1 MRSTNVPQ
9 LDGSHPRG
17 EASITGGPLPP
28 KGSRAGG
35 GVGGMLHL
43 SACVGE
49 RVSYDM
55 GDCAAM
61 TASPTGST
69 KMPKQET
76 SEVNVKMWVNQ
87 TVWQRL
93 RDYESL

>member
-1 MRSTNVPQ
+1 MDHTHVERRQSQVDPSPQ
-9 LDGSHPRG
+9 KRPELV
-17 EASITGGPLPP
+17 
-28 KGSRAGG
+28 GG
-35 GVGGMLHL
+35 GTLHL
-43 SACVGE
+43 SACVGAC
-49 RVSYDM
+49 VSHDM

-76 SEVNVKMWVNQ
+76 SEVNAKMWVNQ

-93 RDYESL
+93 CDYVSL